1 MKNFFILLSIIGF
14 CLMSNIFES
23 FKILPFKKIGILFL
37 FGFLIGIVIVAI
49 VLFIYSKITKKKDKS
64 NVCE

>member
-1 MKNFFILLSIIGF
+1 
-14 CLMSNIFES
+14 MSNIFES

-49 VLFIYSKITKKKDKS
+49 VLFIYSKITNKKDKS